1 MLKISALV
9 VIAAIV
15 YYTAFKDDHL
25 DMLMQDVSY
34 TKSVQSGLRDVQTSD
49 LHSLAEF
56 GMFTVVELY
65 TDSCPACRR
74 LKKIYD
80 RFLPLRPDVSVRRVN
95 IQSNWKVKEAS
106 EKYSVNI
113 RATPH
118 VLIFDKNGRL
128 MTEDEG
134 KDKTAYM
141 TLQKWMFAT
150 IKNNS

>member
-1 MLKISALV
+1 MLKIIGIIT
-9 VIAAIV
+9 VIAIV
-15 YYTAFKDDHL
+15 FYFSTKNNDL
-25 DMLMQDVSY
+25 DFLLQETSY
-34 TKSVQSGLRDVQTSD
+34 TKSVQSGLRDVETTD

-65 TDSCPACRR
+65 TDSCSACRK
-74 LKKIYD
+74 LKKNYD

-95 IQSNWKVKEAS
+95 IQSNWRVKETS

-118 VLIFDKNGRL
+118 ILIFDKNGKL
-128 MTEDEG
+128 MTQDDG
-134 KDKTAYM
+134 KDKTAYV
-141 TLQKWMFAT
+141 TLQKWIYGT